1 MIFRDSIL
9 TALSTRVKVR
19 IVRHFLSGP
28 PKMSEREI
36 AKELKMSHMSVN
48 RAVNELYSMNFLRS
62 SRAGKV
68 NLWEVNEGSFS
79 YETIKK
85 LLSEYGNAMNPL
97 IDLKKTIVTSLK
109 GQVIHKA
116 VLYGSVA
123 KSKETPGSDLDL
135 FIITGSDNDKLYMVP
150 ALEKLEKLCISLY
163 GNPLSPY
170 VLTLKEYRERRLLPV
185 IKQAEAGML
194 IIGKDT
200 IK

>member
-36 AKELKMSHMSVN
+36 SKELKMSHMSVN

-85 LLSEYGNAMNPL
+85 LLSDHGNAINPL
-97 IDLKKTIVTSLK
+97 IDLKKTIITALK

-116 VLYGSVA
+116 VLYGSV
-123 KSKETPGSDLDL
+123 SKEKESPGSDLDL
-135 FIITGSDNDKLYMVP
+135 FIITGSENDKLYMVP

-185 IKQAEAGML
+185 IKQAEAGILLM
-194 IIGKDT
+194 GKDNV
-200 IK
+200 K